1 MGRCILNSF
10 SVGFKALPVFLIG
23 LIYFPAALLGLAFFH
38 DREAVELLFLVV
50 LFSLIYFYSYGFFS
64 RIFLFL
70 AEKSSH
76 LISVSNVFWYRLSV
90 IAFCMYAAS
99 LGYAVY
105 LADAVPVIVALKGG
119 TLMEIAQVRGQFL
132 AGLEGY
138 ESLLRYAVF
147 ILGRSVMPLILV
159 AAFVTKSTLRYCLL
173 VAVLVFSM
181 LSLEKAAPV
190 FIFLPCIF
198 YFFAS
203 KRWSSMLGA
212 AILMLTSIGVM
223 TILAMGGVGDSQSR
237 SDGKLVEDPAA
248 QQVSVPPGMPIQ
260 EAMGLPG
267 RFYLPYLLQAW
278 PNFETTPVEPVQPV
292 DATTVS
298 SKLLALFNRIVWIPY
313 ITAYDWLGF
322 HRTVLNG
329 ELTLG
334 RSVGFVHLLFG
345 EPKMLLEKMVYVY
358 EFGASPGGVGASN
371 TVFFVDAKLAFGWAG
386 VVVYCL
392 IFTFCAACIFS
403 SGSRVLMVS
412 SVVCFFVASVSS
424 LTATL
429 LSGGLFIYVVLAFL
443 LFERQAASPAIS
455 QTGGDK

>member
-1 MGRCILNSF
+1 MGRRLLNNF
-10 SVGFKALPVFLIG
+10 LVGFKALPVLLVG
-23 LIYFPAALLGLAFFH
+23 LIYFPAVLLGLILFR

-50 LFSLIYFYSYGFFS
+50 LFSFIYLCSYGFFS
-64 RIFLFL
+64 KMFLFL

-90 IAFCMYAAS
+90 VAVCIYAAS

-105 LADAVPVIVALKGG
+105 LADAVPLVVALKGG
-119 TLMEIAQVRGQFL
+119 TLMEIAQARGQFL

-147 ILGRSVMPLILV
+147 ILGRSVMPLVLV
-159 AAFVTKSTLRYCLL
+159 AAFAFNSRLRYWLL
-173 VAVLVFSM
+173 VALLIFSM
-181 LSLEKAAPV
+181 LSLEKVAPV
-190 FIFLPCIF
+190 YIFLPCML
-198 YFFAS
+198 YFFSA
-203 KRWSSMLGA
+203 KRWSSVLA
-212 AILMLTSIGVM
+212 TVILMLASIGVM
-223 TILAMGGVGDSQSR
+223 TILAMGGIGDSQSG
-237 SDGKLVEDPAA
+237 SVGGGGDDFSA
-248 QQVSVPPGMPIQ
+248 QQVSIPPDMPIQ
-260 EAMGLPG
+260 EPMGRPG
-267 RFYLPYLLQAW
+267 RFFLPNLIQD
-278 PNFETTPVEPVQPV
+278 NFGVGQVTV
-292 DATTVS
+292 DASHVS
-298 SKLLALFNRIVWIPY
+298 GKLYILVNRIIWIPY
-313 ITAYDWLGF
+313 VTAYDWLGF
-322 HRTVLNG
+322 HQTVLDG
-329 ELTLG
+329 KLTLG
-334 RSVGFVHLLFG
+334 RSVSFIHHLYG

-358 EFGASPGGVGASN
+358 EFGASPGGTGASN

-443 LFERQAASPAIS
+443 LCERQATSPAIT
-455 QTGGDK
+455 QAGGDK